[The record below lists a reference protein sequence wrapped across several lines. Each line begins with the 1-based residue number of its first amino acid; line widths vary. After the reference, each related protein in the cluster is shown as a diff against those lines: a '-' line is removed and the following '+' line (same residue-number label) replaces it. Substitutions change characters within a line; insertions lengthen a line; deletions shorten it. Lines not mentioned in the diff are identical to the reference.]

1 MIRLMSLTARRELL
15 DSVRQSYRDATRAE
29 KGKILDGFVSA
40 TDYERKYAIRLLST
54 DEVSIPLKKRPSI
67 QQYDEQVRQALMAI
81 WYAANKIC
89 SKRLVPFL
97 PQLISAM
104 EKHGHLRLPVDVRA
118 RLLRI
123 SPATVDRILNPER
136 ERIRQGVSTTR
147 PGNLLKHQVQIRT
160 FADWDDVTPG
170 FVEADLVAHCGG
182 NTNGPFLNTLTLVDI
197 CTGWLECMPLLRKSA
212 QDVIDGLRVADELM
226 PFRLQGL
233 DTDCGSEFINYDL
246 LDYCEDNRITF
257 TRARTHRKND
267 QAHVEEKNGSVVR
280 RLVGYDRF
288 EGLKAWEAL
297 AQLYCVV
304 RQYVNFFQPSLKL
317 LEKERRGGRVSKK
330 YDSAKT
336 PFQRILL
343 SDQICQ
349 AKKDTLTLE
358 YETLDPVSLLAQ
370 LELLQDELW
379 LYSWKKEGRS
389 GAELI
394 VTKEDVIDHSVA
406 RDEESSIQSRYYR
419 SSKKIDLRSAPRTW
433 RTRKDPF
440 EKTWDEIRL
449 RLELMPETGG
459 KELIQW
465 LMSKYPGEYSVG
477 QTRTLQ
483 RRIAYWRQEQG
494 SQEEKMRALLTSTTQ
509 SPLPYSITP
518 AGVQPRL
525 GAYSGECE
533 HLFRTNV
540 NT

>member
-1 MIRLMSLTARRELL
+1 MIKLMSLTARRELL
-15 DSVRQSYRDATRAE
+15 ASVRQSYRDATWAE
-29 KGKILDGFVSA
+29 KGRILDGFVAA

-81 WYAANKIC
+81 WYAANKTC

-104 EKHGHLRLPVDVRA
+104 EKHGHLRLSADVRA

-123 SPATVDRILNPER
+123 SPATVDRILSPER

-147 PGNLLKHQVQIRT
+147 PGNLLKHQIQIRT

-170 FVEADLVAHCGG
+170 FIEADLVAHCGG
-182 NTNGPFLNTLTLVDI
+182 NTNGTFLNTLTLVDI

-212 QDVIDGLRVADELM
+212 QDVIDGLRVADDLM

-233 DTDCGSEFINYDL
+233 DTDCGSEFINYDV

-297 AQLYCVV
+297 AQLYCVL
-304 RQYVNFFQPSLKL
+304 RLYVNFFQPSLKL
-317 LEKERRGGRVSKK
+317 LKKERRGAKVSKK

-349 AKKDTLTLE
+349 AKKDSLTLE

-370 LELLQDELW
+370 MELLQDKLW
-379 LYSWKKEGRS
+379 QYSWNKKGQSET
-389 GAELI
+389 ELI
-394 VTKEDVIDHSVA
+394 VTKEDVIDHSVSG
-406 RDEESSIQSRYYR
+406 DEESSIQSRYYR

-459 KELIQW
+459 KELILW

-483 RRIAYWRQEQG
+483 RRIARWRQEQG
-494 SQEEKMRALLTSTTQ
+494 SQEENMRALLTSTTQ
-509 SPLPYSITP
+509 SPLTYSITP

-525 GAYSGECE
+525 AVGKSMMK
-533 HLFRTNV
+533 
-540 NT
+540 